1 MNTTDQQTTG
11 EHVTPPESKGKMLS
25 GVITSDKM
33 QDTVTVLVTRY
44 IKHPQYGKYIRR
56 RKKYL
61 AHDPGNTHKIGEK
74 VTIIESKPISKNKTF
89 RVVNK

>member
-1 MNTTDQQTTG
+1 MNTTEQQASD
-11 EHVTPPESKGKMLS
+11 ERATPSEAKGKVLS

-89 RVVNK
+89 RVVDK